1 MHFRVTVRK
10 LNVTDGQTGGR
21 CYISRPGPPAP
32 REIKISL
39 TICRY
44 YNYLNWRWCCIMM
57 YIHYRHLQTTPPP
70 LLQSQNDTYVSPV
83 SRSRIQGSHKNVK
96 TKFPDF
102 SLTSN
107 EISLTILSTT
117 DCRAISYVNISDE
130 SRCLK

>member
-1 MHFRVTVRK
+1 MI
-10 LNVTDGQTGGR
+10 L
-21 CYISRPGPPAP
+21 YIS
-32 REIKISL
+32 KK
-39 TICRY
+39 
-44 YNYLNWRWCCIMM
+44 YNTSC
-57 YIHYRHLQTTPPP
+57 QQEPSGETSTTPHK
-70 LLQSQNDTYVSPV
+70 
-83 SRSRIQGSHKNVK
+83 RQGSHKNVK